1 MNLGDNVGSH
11 QSPMDSM
18 CSRYPT
24 IDSSEYN
31 QNAWSVFPK
40 LSWAL
45 IAATA
50 WGEKEHRDTLVEKCV
65 KIDWCRDGYLQRDK
79 KNHAT
84 KYS

>member
-50 WGEKEHRDTLVEKCV
+50 WGEKERRSL
-65 KIDWCRDGYLQRDK
+65 WS
-79 KNHAT
+79 KNVL
-84 KYS
+84 K